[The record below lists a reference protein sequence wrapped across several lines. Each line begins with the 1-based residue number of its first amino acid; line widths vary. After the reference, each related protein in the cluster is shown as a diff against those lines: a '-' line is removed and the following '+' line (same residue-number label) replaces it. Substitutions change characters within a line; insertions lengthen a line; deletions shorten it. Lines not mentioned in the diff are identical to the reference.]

1 VEDLDSLLEALLGVE
16 ALAMQRAER
25 EPDFLARQTC
35 VSWLHFVGNY

>member
-1 VEDLDSLLEALLGVE
+1 
-16 ALAMQRAER
+16 MQRAER